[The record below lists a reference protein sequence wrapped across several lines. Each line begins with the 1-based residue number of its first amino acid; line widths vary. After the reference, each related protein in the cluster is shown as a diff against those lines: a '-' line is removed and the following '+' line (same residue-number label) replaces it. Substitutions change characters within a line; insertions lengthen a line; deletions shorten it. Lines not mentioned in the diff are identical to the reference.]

1 LLERFLA
8 WEHFCIAVTETM
20 NCTGQ

>member
-8 WEHFCIAVTETM
+8 WEHFCIAVTEIM